1 VAGGDRVSSMVMGVR
16 KVLISGTRLPERE
29 RERERD
35 CERARGSE
43 AYGWGRA
50 GSDRGEHG
58 RAGDGPLGPR
68 GGGGRKAR
76 ARGRERR
83 FRPEAAQPRGVFP
96 FLFLFSISY
105 FYFLFLFLLSP
116 FLLNK

>member
-43 AYGWGRA
+43 AYGWA
-50 GSDRGEHG
+50 
-58 RAGDGPLGPR
+58 AR
-68 GGGGRKAR
+68 GGGKESAGAR
-76 ARGRERR
+76 ARE
-83 FRPEAAQPRGVFP
+83 EV
-96 FLFLFSISY
+96 
-105 FYFLFLFLLSP
+105 
-116 FLLNK
+116 